1 MKKIF
6 ESDLDSLSLEEE
18 DLLFEK
24 LAKELGLELFKLGAI
39 KKEVAFLLSLD
50 QMRYFEAII
59 IKKEEKTLLIAL
71 KNPFEKSYQETLKM
85 IFSNFSIVF
94 GLIKNRDFKAAISWL
109 EREELLQKLL
119 ERIPNEI
126 AKDSKEENSSILEF
140 LKLILQEAVCK
151 GASDVHFE
159 RDFETMRIR
168 FRIDGV
174 LVEYLSLESWLL
186 NPLSS
191 CIKLLSHLNI
201 TETRIP
207 QDGRFSLSIELRN
220 QIIKDFDFRVSTLP
234 LIEGESI
241 VLRILD
247 KQKTLMPLETLG
259 FSSDEL
265 EKITNLFNLPYGL
278 VFITG
283 PTGSGKSTT
292 MYGILNILKERNLK
306 IITLEDPVEYRLKH
320 ISQVT
325 IGAKINFASI
335 LRNVLRQDPDVI
347 ILGEVR
353 DKETLQIAIQA
364 AFTGHLVF
372 ATLHTNDSLDT
383 IVRLLDMGLES
394 YFISQALSGIIAQRL
409 LRKLCRHCR
418 ESQDGVFISKGCEMC
433 NYTGYSGREVV
444 AEILCMD
451 KDLEDFI
458 AQKITKTE
466 ILEKIL
472 ANDESF
478 TLEKRA
484 LNKAKNG
491 ITDLKEVYKVIK

>member
-168 FRIDGV
+168 LRIDGV

-283 PTGSGKSTT
+283 SYP
-292 MYGILNILKERNLK
+292 K
-306 IITLEDPVEYRLKH
+306 IC
-320 ISQVT
+320 
-325 IGAKINFASI
+325 
-335 LRNVLRQDPDVI
+335 
-347 ILGEVR
+347 
-353 DKETLQIAIQA
+353 
-364 AFTGHLVF
+364 
-372 ATLHTNDSLDT
+372 
-383 IVRLLDMGLES
+383 LLM
-394 YFISQALSGIIAQRL
+394 
-409 LRKLCRHCR
+409 
-418 ESQDGVFISKGCEMC
+418 
-433 NYTGYSGREVV
+433 
-444 AEILCMD
+444 
-451 KDLEDFI
+451 
-458 AQKITKTE
+458 
-466 ILEKIL
+466 
-472 ANDESF
+472 
-478 TLEKRA
+478 
-484 LNKAKNG
+484 
-491 ITDLKEVYKVIK
+491 

>member
-168 FRIDGV
+168 LRIDGV

-320 ISQVT
+320 ISQVA

-418 ESQDGVFISKGCEMC
+418 
-433 NYTGYSGREVV
+433 
-444 AEILCMD
+444 
-451 KDLEDFI
+451 
-458 AQKITKTE
+458 
-466 ILEKIL
+466 
-472 ANDESF
+472 
-478 TLEKRA
+478 
-484 LNKAKNG
+484 
-491 ITDLKEVYKVIK
+491 